1 MYSYY
6 ADEII
11 AKAKMYDI
19 QEEARHD
26 AMVDEA
32 KRSEFTFSLF
42 GWGRQE
48 ITRKAKKSATNKP
61 GANSRH
67 WVDR

>member
-11 AKAKMYDI
+11 AKARMYDI

-32 KRSEFTFSLF
+32 KHSEYKFNLF
-42 GWGRQE
+42 GWGRKE
-48 ITRKAKKSATNKP
+48 ISKKAKNSATSKS
-61 GANSRH
+61 GANNRH
-67 WVDR
+67 WSDR